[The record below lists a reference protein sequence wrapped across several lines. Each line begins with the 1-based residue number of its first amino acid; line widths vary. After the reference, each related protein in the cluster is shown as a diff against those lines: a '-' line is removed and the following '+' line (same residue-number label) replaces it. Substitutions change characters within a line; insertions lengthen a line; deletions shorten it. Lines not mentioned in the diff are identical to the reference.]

1 MLFRRFRSRRVPTIL
16 QMEAAECGAAC
27 LAMVLASFGRWESLD
42 AVRDSCGVSRDG
54 TSAADILAAAR
65 ARGLEA
71 EAFSREVEA
80 LRALPLPQILFWN
93 FDHFVVLEAIHGDA
107 FQIND
112 PAHGRRVLN
121 RAEFGARFTGI
132 TLAFRPGPAF
142 RRTPPPRPALWR
154 LLEQLQGSWAAFAA
168 IILISA
174 LLVLVGALVPGLTQ
188 IFVDDY
194 LVQDHDDWLAPLL
207 AAIVALGAFNAGLSY
222 LYLRGLRLL
231 RTKVNAVISA
241 RYVWRLFHLPYEFF
255 VRRSAVEVSSRTQ
268 FATQLA
274 GTVSGPVVQLV
285 VNGLAM
291 LGYAGIMLLYDTV
304 LTAVVVGLAA
314 VELLVLRVV
323 AGRVREQAVHLQM
336 VAGQAHAA
344 SVQGTA
350 LLEQARASG
359 SEPVL
364 FNRMVQ
370 AEARLINAEQRS
382 GRTTHL
388 LAALPYASSRFATL
402 SVLGVGALQV
412 IYTEMT
418 AGTLVGF
425 LALSGLFF
433 AALGAFTG
441 IGTAIGQSGAA
452 LGRLGDVLD
461 GPRAAAPVASPLPA
475 TTVPA
480 TTVPVTTGAVRLRG
494 VGFAYPNGAPVFS
507 GLDLTL
513 EPGESIG
520 IMGGASGGK
529 STLARLLVG
538 LVTPVQGEI
547 LLGTA
552 GAGWARDCEGIGF
565 VDQQP
570 FFPNGTLRAAI
581 TVWGNA
587 TPAADIAR
595 AVGDAELAE
604 VIDARPGGLDG
615 PIGEGGTGLSGGE
628 RQRLGIARALTG
640 NPRLLVL
647 DDATSHLDE
656 ETEALVLQNLRRR
669 GMTLILLTNRAS
681 AIRHLDRAC
690 FLQRDRLLPLDV
702 EAAYQAASPDLRT

>member
-1 MLFRRFRSRRVPTIL
+1 MVFRRSQGRRVPTIL

-80 LRALPLPQILFWN
+80 LRGLPLPQILFWN
-93 FDHFVVLEAIHGDA
+93 FDHFVVLEAIRGDA

-112 PAHGRRVLN
+112 PSHGRRLLN

-132 TLAFRPGPAF
+132 TMTFRPGADF
-142 RRTPPPRPALWR
+142 RRNPPPRPTLWR
-154 LLEQLQGSWAAFAA
+154 LLDQLQGSWAAFAA

-174 LLVLVGALVPGLTQ
+174 MLVLVGALVPGLTQ

-207 AAIVALGAFNAGLSY
+207 AAIVALGLFNAGLSY

-274 GTVSGPVVQLV
+274 GTVSGPVVQVV

-314 VELLVLRVV
+314 VELAVLRVV
-323 AGRVREQAVHLQM
+323 TRRVREQAVHLQM

-344 SVQGTA
+344 AVQGTA

-402 SVLGVGALQV
+402 AVLGVGALQV
-412 IYTEMT
+412 IHTEMT

-461 GPRAAAPVASPLPA
+461 EPRETVPEAAA
-475 TTVPA
+475 
-480 TTVPVTTGAVRLRG
+480 VPVTNGAVRLRD
-494 VGFAYPNGAPVFS
+494 VGFAYPNGAAVFT
-507 GLDLTL
+507 GLDLAIA
-513 EPGESIG
+513 PGESIG

-538 LVTPVQGEI
+538 LVTPSRGEI
-547 LLGTA
+547 LFGTGGDA
-552 GAGWARDCEGIGF
+552 WVRDCEGVAF

-570 FFPNGTLRAAI
+570 FFPNGALRAAI
-581 TVWGNA
+581 TFWGEA

-595 AVGDAELAE
+595 AVRDAGLAE

-628 RQRLGIARALTG
+628 RQRLGIARALVA
-640 NPRLLVL
+640 NPLLLVL

-656 ETEALVLQNLRRR
+656 ETEARVLQNLRRR

-690 FLQRDRLLPLDV
+690 FLQKDRLLPVEL
-702 EAAYQAASPDLRT
+702 EAAYQAAGPDLAADPRA

>member
-1 MLFRRFRSRRVPTIL
+1 MLFRRSRSRRVPTIL

-80 LRALPLPQILFWN
+80 LRGLPLPQILFWN
-93 FDHFVVLEAIHGDA
+93 FDHFVVLEAIQGDA

-132 TLAFRPGPAF
+132 TLTFRAGPAF

-168 IILISA
+168 IILISG

-268 FATQLA
+268 FATQVA

-304 LTAVVVGLAA
+304 LTVVVVGLAA
-314 VELLVLRVV
+314 VELVVLRVV

-344 SVQGTA
+344 AVQGTA

-402 SVLGVGALQV
+402 AVLGVGALQV

-461 GPRAAAPVASPLPA
+461 EPRAVTTVAAPVP
-475 TTVPA
+475 V
-480 TTVPVTTGAVRLRG
+480 TVPVTTGAVRLQD

-538 LVTPVQGEI
+538 LVTPVRGEI
-547 LLGTA
+547 LFGTA
-552 GAGWARDCEGIGF
+552 GAGWVRDCEGIGF
-565 VDQQP
+565 VYQQP

-587 TPAADIAR
+587 TPAADIVR
-595 AVGDAELAE
+595 AVRDAGLAE
-604 VIDARPGGLDG
+604 VIDARSGGLDG

-628 RQRLGIARALTG
+628 RQRLGIARALAG

-656 ETEALVLQNLRRR
+656 EAEALVLQNLRRR
-669 GMTLILLTNRAS
+669 GITLILLTNRAS

-690 FLQRDRLLPLDV
+690 FLQKDRLLPLDV
-702 EAAYQAASPDLRT
+702 EAAYQAASPDPRT